1 MGRTAKKAPA
11 LRTAAVESDFT
22 FDNVLRTLTR
32 FNRSSVVYTEVNRE
46 TLAVSVIIEDEL
58 TDKKYTLSGTAVEEE

>member
-1 MGRTAKKAPA
+1 MGKTAKKAPA
-11 LRTAAVESDFT
+11 LKAAAETSDFT

-46 TLAVSVIIEDEL
+46 TLAVSVVIEDEL
-58 TDKKYTLSGTAVEEE
+58 TGKNYTLTGTAREV